1 VYPSDDILHRP
12 VVPSAST
19 SEYLSSSRKMA
30 LTRQILISGIN
41 SLTAE
46 RDKLFKEFQDEP
58 TRLNA
63 IIVYAKLKLT
73 LQSMHSLEHLLDE
86 WCDEGQHCDDWGC
99 PLKHDPSTVQCA
111 AGQYCLK
118 GVVCRLKHDP
128 STVQCTRGINCDL
141 RWCKLLHPKVDCP
154 DGTACTKNW
163 CKRYHNYPR
172 LSAVEPE

>member
-1 VYPSDDILHRP
+1 LKFILYMILFKIFTPALR
-12 VVPSAST
+12 VPTRRHSFTGLLFRVLPRQST
-19 SEYLSSSRKMA
+19 LVFAQMA
-30 LTRQILISGIN
+30 LT
-41 SLTAE
+41 
-46 RDKLFKEFQDEP
+46 
-58 TRLNA
+58 LNDLLNQL
-63 IIVYAKLKLT
+63 VELKARVK
-73 LQSMHSLEHLLDE
+73 QLEELLDE

-154 DGTACTKNW
+154 DGTTCTKNW
-163 CKRYHNYPR
+163 CKRYHNDP
-172 LSAVEPE
+172 LFSAVEPE